1 MILYFL
7 LPLVWGH
14 ADHASLPA
22 GLRCRNIEKSP
33 GVKLQAD
40 TRIFSGHETTWNWPF
55 IVRLGMKDENGV
67 IRLCGATILNK
78 KWIITAASCAYQKKV
93 VGLIAADEV
102 NGIIEES
109 EVRGFSKAVH
119 YHENYRPGSLADDVA
134 LIELEEQFD
143 YNDHLQPACLP
154 DKEPS
159 VGERCFIAGWGVS
172 STGSI
177 GVETH
182 LLEADIVI
190 LSNDICERIFG
201 PYDLWDENEVF
212 CAMGNNG
219 EGTCHGDAG
228 GPVMCVEND
237 QPVLVGIQRKRSTCG
252 GPFLVTKV
260 NSYKNYIRSVISDQ
274 DIPDQSLIS
283 DQEISQCGTPEDAY
297 KVSQAIVRSLEHL
310 FRKSCK
316 AM

>member
-1 MILYFL
+1 MVL
-7 LPLVWGH
+7 LLLFIPLVVWAH
-14 ADHASLPA
+14 ADHAQLPA
-22 GLRCRNIEKSP
+22 GIRCTNIEKSP
-33 GVKLQAD
+33 GIRMD
-40 TRIFSGHETTWNWPF
+40 SNTRIFNGHETNWNWPF

-78 KWIITAASCAYQKKV
+78 KWIITAGSCAYQRKV

-109 EVRGFSKAVH
+109 ELRGFAKAVH
-119 YHENYRPGSLADDVA
+119 YHQYYRPGSLANDLA

-143 YNDHLQPACLP
+143 YNEHLQPACLP
-154 DKEPS
+154 KTEPT
-159 VGERCFIAGWGVS
+159 VGERCFIAGWGMS

-182 LLEADIVI
+182 LLEADIII

-219 EGTCHGDAG
+219 EGSCHGDAG
-228 GPVMCVEND
+228 GPVMCVENNE
-237 QPVLVGIQRKRSTCG
+237 PVLVGIQRKRSTCG

-260 NSYKNYIRSVISDQ
+260 KSYTNFIRSIVSGQELTRCGAPEQDFKVTFRLRNEHSTNEPILMSFSD
-274 DIPDQSLIS
+274 S
-283 DQEISQCGTPEDAY
+283 
-297 KVSQAIVRSLEHL
+297 
-310 FRKSCK
+310 RKC
-316 AM
+316 